1 MRTKDTQSTRLE
13 SDLLAERQV
22 PLDAYYGIQT
32 LRAVENFDISGSTL
46 SDFPNLI
53 IALAMVKKAP
63 ALANVK
69 LGSLS

>member
-1 MRTKDTQSTRLE
+1 MRTKDTQSTRIE
-13 SDLLAERQV
+13 SDLLGERQV

-53 IALAMVKKAP
+53 FALT
-63 ALANVK
+63 L
-69 LGSLS
+69 